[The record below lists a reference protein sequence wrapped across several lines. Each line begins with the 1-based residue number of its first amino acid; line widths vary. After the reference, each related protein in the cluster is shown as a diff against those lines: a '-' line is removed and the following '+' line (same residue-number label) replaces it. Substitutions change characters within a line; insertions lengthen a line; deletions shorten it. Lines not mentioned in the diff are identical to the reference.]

1 MVEISGK
8 YGIWFNGHHSSEF
21 GITVA
26 KGKKIGFPR
35 KKKVIVP
42 VPHTNEIYD
51 FSGITGKQAYEE
63 REIVFPFNVHDK
75 SMWTK
80 ERMYITW
87 TKLVNWLM
95 EPNTKV
101 PLYDDVMKGYCY
113 LAEVQKAPNF
123 DEMTYRGILEI
134 TFKCYPFRIAR
145 LAEGNDIWDTFNF
158 ELDVFQEVVA
168 TSDMPATFKTLA
180 VGSYA
185 TIGAYASAF
194 DGWEK
199 ITTDFIG
206 KSRKITEVKATT
218 QGNSKRAY
226 RLEGIEQFI
235 LEQDIVQ
242 SRENPTTIT
251 LINAGITGVTPRITT
266 TNKISVVKGNTV
278 YNIPKGTIKNN
289 AFQLEPGETELT
301 ITSIYPTTI
310 TFEFYKELI

>member
-1 MVEISGK
+1 MVEDFRK

-21 GITVA
+21 GLTVGE
-26 KGKKIGFPR
+26 GKKIGFPK
-35 KKKVIVP
+35 KKKVVVGI
-42 VPHTNEIYD
+42 PHSNKNYD
-51 FSGITGKQAYEE
+51 FSSVIGKQSYEE
-63 REIVFPFNVHDK
+63 RELVIPFNIHDT

-80 ERMYITW
+80 ERMYVMVTRV
-87 TKLVNWLM
+87 TNWLM
-95 EPNTKV
+95 GTNKKT
-101 PLYDDVMKGYCY
+101 PLYDDVMKDYYY
-113 LAEVQKAPNF
+113 LAEVQDAPDF
-123 DEMTYRGILEI
+123 DEMTRHGVLEI

-168 TSDMPATFKTLA
+168 TSDMPATFKPLA

-199 ITTDFIG
+199 ITTDFVG
-206 KSRKITEVKATT
+206 ESRRIIEMKATT

-226 RLEGIEQFI
+226 KLEGIEQFI

-242 SRENPTTIT
+242 SRENPSTIT

-266 TNKISVVKGNTV
+266 TNKISVIKGNTV

-289 AFQLEPGETELT
+289 AFQLEPGETGLT
-301 ITSIYPTTI
+301 ITCIYPTTI